1 MLELKKIR
9 KVYETKDLKVTAL
22 DNVSIKFREHEFVS
36 ILGPSGCGKTTTLNI
51 IGGLDKYTS
60 GDLIINGKSTK
71 DFSDR
76 DWDSYRNHTVGFV
89 FQSYNLIPH
98 QTVLENVEIALT
110 LSGISKTE
118 RKKRAVEALKKVGL
132 KDKIKSRPNQLSG
145 GQMQRV
151 AIARALV
158 NDPDIVLADEP
169 TGALDSKT
177 SLQVMELLKEVS
189 EEKLVVM
196 VTHNPELAKDY
207 STRIITFLD
216 GKLQEDSNPFVDEVN
231 DNSSNEEQLKLQ
243 EVNGSVVI
251 AEDGNVEVIKPKK
264 RKKKHSP
271 KTTMSFF
278 TALSL
283 SLKNLLTKKARTAL
297 VSFAGSIGIIGI
309 ALILA
314 LSTGFQTYVNRVQED
329 TLSTNPIT
337 IESQSVDYTDII
349 ASMMLSGGDQKKNDG
364 DAIYSNDS
372 LSQMINTMGS
382 GLKSNNLKKFYAYLK
397 DNYGDIEDYV
407 TSVQYTYDV
416 GLEFYNTSGD
426 NLQPK
431 SSALYDVVMQYSLL
445 YLQKETGLDV
455 TEKVDGGYR
464 VSVPESGVWN
474 RTFLDNYK
482 DGSELMQL
490 LLSNL
495 ETYGYADLTDAQI
508 ASIIYTLMNIPVSM
522 FSTYNMRIF
531 SEMIDNTNLLKEQYD
546 LIGAGSR
553 WAEPTASDE
562 VMLVLDS
569 NNSLDDYILYALG
582 MVSKE
587 DMKASLNNVLYGN
600 DPTMKVDFSK
610 AIGKEFKVLS
620 DIDYYV
626 NIGSSEAPNYVDIRE
641 EYVTTTNYGSQSVS
655 VPTAEYYY
663 HYNNIISSESVKSV
677 KIVGIIRLKENA
689 TSGCLSSGVVYTSGL
704 TDYMVNKNNTSGA
717 VVGEFASKIE
727 KDNPESISIYASS
740 FDSKEVIENFISKYN
755 SEQESED
762 DKITYTNIIGMVMEG
777 VSTIINAIT
786 YVLIAFVS
794 ISLVV
799 SSIMIGIITYI
810 SVLERIKE
818 IGILRSVGASKRDIK
833 RVFTAE
839 TLIIGFISG
848 VLGILVTLL
857 FTIPI
862 NIVLKVLTGIN
873 IAASL
878 PVASAFILIGISML
892 LTFIAGLIPAKI
904 ASKKDPVTCLR
915 SE

>member
-1 MLELKKIR
+1 MLELKKIK

-71 DFSDR
+71 DFKDR

-110 LSGISKTE
+110 LSGISKAE
-118 RKKRAVEALKKVGL
+118 RKKRAIEALKKVGL

-177 SLQVMELLKEVS
+177 SIQVMELLKEIS

-196 VTHNPELAKDY
+196 VTHNPDLAKDY

-216 GKLQEDSNPFVDEVN
+216 GKLQDDSNPFVD
-231 DNSSNEEQLKLQ
+231 DMDASSSSEEQLRLQ

-251 AEDGNVEVIKPKK
+251 TEDGNVKPKK

-349 ASMMLSGGDQKKNDG
+349 ASMMLSNGSQKENDG
-364 DAIYSNDS
+364 DAVYSNDS
-372 LSQMINTMGS
+372 LSQMINKMGS
-382 GLKSNNLKKFYAYLK
+382 GLKANNLKKFYSYLNE
-397 DNYGDIEDYV
+397 NYSDIEDYV
-407 TSVQYTYDV
+407 SSVQYTYDV
-416 GLEFYNTSGD
+416 GLEFYNTKNE

-455 TEKVDGGYR
+455 VEKDGGGYR
-464 VSVPESGVWN
+464 VSIPESGVWN

-495 ETYGYADLTDAQI
+495 ETYGYADLNDTQI

-546 LIGAGSR
+546 LIGNDSK
-553 WAEPTASDE
+553 WADPTASDE

-587 DMKASLNNVLYGN
+587 DMKASLNNVLYGK

-610 AIGKEFKVLS
+610 VIGKEFKVLS

-626 NIGSSEAPNYVDIRE
+626 NIGTEATPNYVDIRE
-641 EYVTTTNYGSQSVS
+641 EYVTTTNYGGQSVS
-655 VPTAEYYY
+655 VPTDEYYDY
-663 HYNNIISSESVKSV
+663 YNNIISSDSVKSV

-689 TSGCLSSGVVYTSGL
+689 TSGCLSSGIVYTSGL
-704 TDYMVNKNNTSGA
+704 TDYMLNKNNASGA
-717 VVGEFASKIE
+717 VLGEFASKIE
-727 KDNPESISIYASS
+727 KNNPESISIYASS
-740 FDSKEVIENFISKYN
+740 FDSKEVIENFISEYN
-755 SEQESED
+755 EKQESED

-848 VLGILVTLL
+848 VLGILVTLIL
-857 FTIPI
+857 TIPI
-862 NIVLKVLTGIN
+862 NIVIKALAGIN
-873 IAASL
+873 IGAVL
-878 PVASAFILIGISML
+878 PVGSAFILIGISML

>member
-1 MLELKKIR
+1 MLELKNIK

-22 DNVSIKFREHEFVS
+22 DNVSIKFRENEFVS

-51 IGGLDKYTS
+51 IGGLDQYTS

-71 DFSDR
+71 DFKDR
-76 DWDSYRNHTVGFV
+76 DWDVYRNHTVGFV

-110 LSGISKTE
+110 LSGISKAE
-118 RKKRAVEALKKVGL
+118 RKKRAIEALKKVGL

-177 SLQVMELLKEVS
+177 SLQVMELLKEIS
-189 EEKLVVM
+189 EEKLVIM

-216 GKLQEDSNPFVDEVN
+216 GKLQEDSNPIV
-231 DNSSNEEQLKLQ
+231 EE
-243 EVNGSVVI
+243 SVAEEEASIVVT
-251 AEDGNVEVIKPKK
+251 EDGNVEVKKPKK

-283 SLKNLLTKKARTAL
+283 SLKNLLTKKTRTAL

-314 LSTGFQTYVNRVQED
+314 LSSGFQTYVNRVQED

-349 ASMMLSGGDQKKNDG
+349 ASMMFDKGGEKENDG

-372 LSQMINTMGS
+372 LSQMIDTMGR
-382 GLKSNNLKKFYAYLK
+382 GLKANNLKKFYDYLNE
-397 DNYGDIEDYV
+397 NYSDIEDYV
-407 TSVQYTYDV
+407 SSIQYTYDV
-416 GLEFYNTSGD
+416 GLEFYDKDNN
-426 NLQPK
+426 NLQP
-431 SSALYDVVMQYSLL
+431 SSTALYDVVMQYSLL
-445 YLQKETGLDV
+445 YLQKETGLEV
-455 TEKVDGGYR
+455 EEKEDGGYL
-464 VSVPESGVWN
+464 VKVPDNGNGDWN
-474 RTFLDNYK
+474 RTFLDSYK
-482 DGSELMQL
+482 DSSELMQGL
-490 LLSNL
+490 LYNL
-495 ETYGYADLTDAQI
+495 ETNGYAELNDSQI
-508 ASIIYTLMNIPVSM
+508 ASIIYVLMNIPVQM

-531 SEMIDNTNLLKEQYD
+531 SEMIDNTDLLKEQYD
-546 LIGAGSR
+546 LVGTNSK
-553 WAEPTASDE
+553 WADPSASDE

-587 DMKASLNNVLYGN
+587 DMKASLKNVIYGN
-600 DPTMKVDFSK
+600 DPTMKVDYSK
-610 AIGKEFKVLS
+610 AIGREFKVLS

-626 NIGSSEAPNYVDIRE
+626 NIGTAEAPNYVDIRE
-641 EYVTTTNYGSQSVS
+641 EFVTKTNYGTQEVS
-655 VPTAEYYY
+655 VPTEEYYEY
-663 HYNNIISSESVKSV
+663 YNSIISSTSVKSV
-677 KIVGIIRLKENA
+677 KIVGILRLKENA
-689 TSGCLSSGVVYTSGL
+689 TSGCLSSGIVYTSGL
-704 TDYMVNKNNTSGA
+704 TNFMVDKNNLSSA

-727 KDNPESISIYASS
+727 KDNPESISLYASS
-740 FDSKEVIENFISKYN
+740 FDSKDVIEDFISKYN
-755 SEQESED
+755 SKQESED
-762 DKITYTNIIGMVMEG
+762 DKITYTNLIGMVMEG

-848 VLGILVTLL
+848 VLGILVTLIL
-857 FTIPI
+857 TIPI
-862 NIVLKVLTGIN
+862 NIILRAVTGIN
-873 IAASL
+873 IGASL

-892 LTFIAGLIPAKI
+892 LTFIAGLIPANI

>member
-1 MLELKKIR
+1 MLELKKIK

-22 DNVSIKFREHEFVS
+22 DNVSIKFRKNEFVS
-36 ILGPSGCGKTTTLNI
+36 ILGPSGCGKTTMLNI

-60 GDLIINGKSTK
+60 GDLIINDKSTK
-71 DFSDR
+71 DFKDR
-76 DWDSYRNHTVGFV
+76 DWDVYRNHTVGFV

-110 LSGISKTE
+110 LSGISKAE

-132 KDKIKSRPNQLSG
+132 KDKIKSKPNQLSG

-177 SLQVMELLKEVS
+177 SVQVMELLKEIS

-196 VTHNPELAKDY
+196 VTHNPELAKEY

-216 GKLQEDSNPFVDEVN
+216 GKLQEDSNPIIEDEVKE
-231 DNSSNEEQLKLQ
+231 DIESEQ
-243 EVNGSVVI
+243 VVM
-251 AEDGNVEVIKPKK
+251 AEAVQVAETKPKK
-264 RKKKHSP
+264 RKKKHSE

-283 SLKNLLTKKARTAL
+283 SMKNLLTKKARTAL

-337 IESQSVDYTDII
+337 IEAQSIDYTDII
-349 ASMMLSGGDQKKNDG
+349 ASMMLDRGNKNENDG

-372 LSQMINTMGS
+372 LSQMINSMGS
-382 GLKSNNLKKFYAYLK
+382 GLKANNLSKFYSYLK
-397 DNYGDIEDYV
+397 ENYSEIEDYV
-407 TSVQYTYDV
+407 SSIQYTYDV
-416 GLEFYNTSGD
+416 GLEFYDKNNA
-426 NLQPK
+426 NLQP
-431 SSALYDVVMQYSLL
+431 SSTALYDVVMQYSLL
-445 YLQKETGLDV
+445 YLQKETGLEV
-455 TEKVDGGYR
+455 EEKVGGGYV
-464 VSVPESGVWN
+464 VSKPANGEWN
-474 RTFLDNYK
+474 RTFLESYK
-482 DGSELMQL
+482 DSSVLMQEL
-490 LLSNL
+490 LNKLD
-495 ETYGYADLTDAQI
+495 ADGVAELNDTQI
-508 ASIIYTLMNIPVSM
+508 ASIIYVLMNIPIQG
-522 FSTYNMRIF
+522 FQTYNMRIF
-531 SEMIDNTNLLKEQYD
+531 SEMIDNVDLLKEQYD
-546 LIGAGSR
+546 LVGTSSK
-553 WAEPTASDE
+553 WADPTSSDE

-582 MVSKE
+582 FVTKDEMKE
-587 DMKASLNNVLYGN
+587 SLNNVLHDQ
-600 DPTMKVDFSK
+600 DPTMKINYNNV
-610 AIGKEFKVLS
+610 IGKEFKVLS

-626 NIGSSEAPNYVDIRE
+626 NIGTESEPNYVDIRE
-641 EYVTTTNYGSQSVS
+641 EYVNTIDYGNGQTVS
-655 VPTAEYYY
+655 NPTDEYYTY
-663 HYNNIISSESVKSV
+663 YNQIISSDNVKTI
-677 KIVGIIRLKENA
+677 KITGIIRLKESA
-689 TSGCLSSGVVYTSGL
+689 TSGCLSTGIAYTSGL
-704 TDYMVNKNNTSGA
+704 TNYMVEKNNNSKA
-717 VVGEFASKIE
+717 VEGNFASVIE
-727 KDNPESISIYASS
+727 KDNPQSISIYASS
-740 FDSKEVIENFISKYN
+740 FDSKDVIEGFISEYN
-755 SEQESED
+755 RKQENEE
-762 DKITYTNIIGMVMEG
+762 DKITYTNIIGMVMDG

-839 TLIIGFISG
+839 TLIIGFVSG
-848 VLGILVTLL
+848 VLGILITLL
-857 FTIPI
+857 LTIPI
-862 NIVLKVLTGIN
+862 NIILRAVTGIA
-873 IAASL
+873 ISASL

-892 LTFIAGLIPAKI
+892 LTFIAGLIPANI

-915 SE
+915 TE

>member
-1 MLELKKIR
+1 MLELKKI
-9 KVYETKDLKVTAL
+9 KKIYETKDLKVTAL
-22 DNVSIKFREHEFVS
+22 DNVSIKFRKNEFVS
-36 ILGPSGCGKTTTLNI
+36 ILGPSGCGKTTMLNI

-60 GDLIINGKSTK
+60 GDLVINEKSTK
-71 DFSDR
+71 DFKDR
-76 DWDSYRNHTVGFV
+76 DWDAYRNHTIGFV

-110 LSGISKTE
+110 LSGISKAE
-118 RKKRAVEALKKVGL
+118 RKKRAIEALKKVGL
-132 KDKIKSRPNQLSG
+132 KDKIKSKPNQLSG

-177 SLQVMELLKEVS
+177 SIQVMELLKEIS
-189 EEKLVVM
+189 EEKLVIM
-196 VTHNPELAKDY
+196 VTHNPELAQSY

-216 GKLQEDSNPFVDEVN
+216 GKLQADSNPIVEGVEGVDTIEQ
-231 DNSSNEEQLKLQ
+231 NSSEA
-243 EVNGSVVI
+243 EVSNAVQV
-251 AEDGNVEVIKPKK
+251 AETKPKK
-264 RKKKHSP
+264 KKKKHSE

-283 SLKNLLTKKARTAL
+283 SLKNLLTKKARTTL

-337 IESQSVDYTDII
+337 IESQSVDYTDIL
-349 ASMMLSGGDQKKNDG
+349 ASMMLDRGNKKENDN

-382 GLKSNNLKKFYAYLK
+382 GLKSNNLKKFYTYLK
-397 DNYGDIEDYV
+397 DNYSDIEDYV
-407 TSVQYTYDV
+407 SSIQYTYNV
-416 GLEFYNTSGD
+416 GLEFYDKNNA
-426 NLQPK
+426 NLQPN
-431 SSALYDVVMQYSLL
+431 STALYDVVMQYSLL

-455 TEKVDGGYR
+455 EEKVGGGYI
-464 VSVPESGVWN
+464 VKVPDSGDWN
-474 RTFLDNYK
+474 SEFLENYAVN
-482 DGSELMQL
+482 SPLMQQL
-490 LLSNL
+490 LAELNSTGRAELS
-495 ETYGYADLTDAQI
+495 DSQI
-508 ASIIYTLMNIPVSM
+508 ASIIYVLMNIPIQG
-522 FSTYNMRIF
+522 FQTYNMRIF
-531 SEMIDNTNLLKEQYD
+531 SEMIDNVDLLKEQYD
-546 LIGAGSR
+546 LVGTNSK
-553 WAEPTASDE
+553 WVDPSASNE

-582 MVSKE
+582 FVTKDE
-587 DMKASLNNVLYGN
+587 MKASLKNVLYDQ
-600 DPTMKVDFSK
+600 DPTMKINYNSV
-610 AIGKEFKVLS
+610 IGKEFKVLG

-626 NIGSSEAPNYVDIRE
+626 NIGTDSEPNYVDIRKQYSSNTATGTIYSE
-641 EYVTTTNYGSQSVS
+641 EYYNY
-655 VPTAEYYY
+655 
-663 HYNNIISSESVKSV
+663 YNQIITDDNLKTI
-677 KIVGIIRLKENA
+677 KIAGIIRLKENA
-689 TSGCLSSGVVYTSGL
+689 TSGCLSTGIVYTSGL
-704 TDYMVNKNNTSGA
+704 TDYMVDKNNNSLAIDG
-717 VVGEFASKIE
+717 GFANKIE
-727 KDNPESISIYASS
+727 KDNPQSISIYASS
-740 FDSKEVIENFISKYN
+740 FDSKDVIENFISEYN
-755 SEQESED
+755 SKQESEN

-839 TLIIGFISG
+839 TLIIGFVSG
-848 VLGILVTLL
+848 VLGILITLL
-857 FTIPI
+857 LTIPT
-862 NIVLKVLTGIN
+862 NIILRALAGIN
-873 IAASL
+873 ISASL
-878 PVASAFILIGISML
+878 PVVSVFVLIAISMV
-892 LTFIAGLIPAKI
+892 LTFIAGLIPANI

-915 SE
+915 TE